1 MSPATGPVGY
11 VDTTLR
17 DLAAHPWAGSISTE
31 EIAAV
36 ASRLADC
43 GAVALEAL
51 DSFSA
56 RGALEGR
63 SESPWDRLR
72 VTVAAANS
80 VPVGVVVTAR
90 TLFGDRPVGAD
101 LARSFVTGACES
113 GARRIRVV
121 DPLNDADALLPLAE
135 AAVAAGAEFVPTLV
149 LGPAPVFTDERWL
162 DEARGIA
169 ALPGASHICLVDRAG
184 HLRPAELAQLVPR
197 VVEVTGLPV
206 ELSLV
211 GPGGLAP
218 VAAVEGI
225 EAGASRIQASVG
237 AAALAAARPS
247 VETLRAALA
256 GGPRE
261 LHCERALINHLAGVI
276 WSLIPPDR
284 LRQAQAS
291 EAGPA
296 LGLPLDL
303 GTGLAVRLTRL
314 GLAHRLIDA
323 SLEVVRVAQECGN
336 PTLAHPLGPAVVA
349 QAARH
354 IVDGDRWH
362 EVEPVLV
369 AAIRGGY
376 GRLRGEV
383 ADVAR
388 QAAEGAPQPD
398 PAPVPDLAGLS
409 AEAPEGMSEEDVIL
423 WAQFPEPVERLLA
436 RRRSLVGEA
445 TDGLGIA
452 GVDRGLIE
460 TLVDVVESSGEA
472 EVSVEVG
479 GARVTV
485 RRAVPVARSVAGS
498 GDAGQAAAEGDGL
511 IKVESPIVGTYYASS
526 SPDAPPFVAV
536 GDRITQGQTLCIIE
550 AMKIFNEIV
559 ADHPGILREICVQ
572 NSEAVEYGTLLFL
585 IEP

>member
-1 MSPATGPVGY
+1 MNTSSVGY

-31 EIAAV
+31 DIAGV
-36 ASRLADC
+36 AAQLANC
-43 GAVALEAL
+43 GAVALEVL

-72 VTVAAANS
+72 VTVNAAKS
-80 VPVGVVVTAR
+80 VPVGIVVAAR
-90 TLFGDRPVGAD
+90 TLFGDRPVGVD
-101 LARSFVTGACES
+101 LARRLVQGACES
-113 GARRIRVV
+113 GARRVRVV
-121 DPLNDADALLPLAE
+121 DPLNDADALLPLAD
-135 AAVAAGAEFVPTLV
+135 AAVAGGAELVPTLV
-149 LGPAPVFTDERWL
+149 LGPAPVFTDQRWL
-162 DEARGIA
+162 DEAREIA
-169 ALPGASHICLVDRAG
+169 QLPGASSICLVDRAG

-197 VVEVTGLPV
+197 VAEVAGLPV

-225 EAGASRIQASVG
+225 EAGAARVQAAVG

-247 VETLRAALA
+247 VETLRAALV

-261 LHCERALINHLAGVI
+261 LQCERALINQLAGVI
-276 WSLIPPDR
+276 WSLIPADR
-284 LRQAQAS
+284 LRQAQAA

-314 GLAHRLIDA
+314 GMADRLIDA

-354 IVDGDRWH
+354 IIDGERWQ

-388 QAAEGAPQPD
+388 AAAEGASMPE
-398 PAPVPDLAGLS
+398 PAPGPDLAALT

-423 WAQFPEPVERLLA
+423 WAQFPDAAERLLA
-436 RRRSLVGEA
+436 RRRSLVGEV
-445 TDGLGIA
+445 TDGLGTS
-452 GVDRGLIE
+452 GVDRSLIE
-460 TLVDVVESSGEA
+460 TLVNVVESSGEA

-485 RRAVPVARSVAGS
+485 RRASPVSRASSASGGDPGVA
-498 GDAGQAAAEGDGL
+498 APVGDGL
-511 IKVESPIVGTYYASS
+511 VRVESPIVGMFYSS
-526 SPDAPPFVAV
+526 ASPDAPPFVNE
-536 GDRITQGQTLCIIE
+536 GDTVSVGQTLCIIE

-559 ADHPGILREICVQ
+559 ADQAGTLREICVQ

>member
-1 MSPATGPVGY
+1 MSATGPVGY

-17 DLAAHPWAGSISTE
+17 DLAAHPWAGAISTE

-36 ASRLADC
+36 AAQLAGA

-63 SESPWDRLR
+63 AESPWDRLR
-72 VTVAAANS
+72 VAVHAAKS
-80 VPVGVVVTAR
+80 VPVGVVVAAR
-90 TLFGDRPVGAD
+90 TLFGDRPVGPD
-101 LARSFVTGACES
+101 LARRLVQSACES
-113 GARRIRVV
+113 GARRVRVI
-121 DPLNDADALLPLAE
+121 DPLNDADALRPVAE
-135 AAVAAGAEFVPTLV
+135 AAVAGGAELVPTLV
-149 LGPAPVFTDERWL
+149 LGPAPGPTDNRWL
-162 DEARGIA
+162 EEAKAIA
-169 ALPGASHICLVDRAG
+169 DLPDASAICLVDRAG
-184 HLRPAELAQLVPR
+184 HLRPAELAEFVPR
-197 VVEVTGLPV
+197 VAEMTGIPV

-225 EAGASRIQASVG
+225 EAGAARVQAAVG
-237 AAALAAARPS
+237 GAALAAARPS
-247 VETLRAALA
+247 VETVRAALA

-261 LHCERALINHLAGVI
+261 LVCERGLINRLATVI
-276 WSLIPPDR
+276 WSLIPADR
-284 LRQAQAS
+284 LRQAQAT

-303 GTGLAVRLTRL
+303 AAGLAARLARL
-314 GLAHRLIDA
+314 GMLDRLIDA
-323 SLEVVRVAQECGN
+323 SEEVKRVAEEAGN

-354 IVDGDRWH
+354 IIEGARWM

-369 AAIRGGY
+369 TAITGGY

-383 ADVAR
+383 AEIAR
-388 QAAEGAPQPD
+388 EAADAAPTPE
-398 PAPVPDLAGLS
+398 PAPGDDIATLM
-409 AEAPEGMSEEDVIL
+409 AEAPEGLSEEDVLL
-423 WAQFPEPVERLLA
+423 WVQFPEASARLLA

-445 TDGLGIA
+445 TDGLSA
-452 GVDRGLIE
+452 PGVDRGLIE

-485 RRAVPVARSVAGS
+485 RRAAPAHSAASSVAADGGATPVA
-498 GDAGQAAAEGDGL
+498 DGFNR
-511 IKVESPIVGTYYASS
+511 VESPIVGTFYEAP
-526 SPDAPPFVAV
+526 SPDSPPFVSE
-536 GDRITQGQTLCIIE
+536 GDRVTAGQTLCIIE

-559 ADHPGILREICVQ
+559 ADQAGTVRQICVQ
-572 NSEAVEYGTLLFL
+572 NAEAVEYGTLLFL

>member
-1 MSPATGPVGY
+1 MSTGPVGY

-17 DLAAHPWAGSISTE
+17 DMAAHPWAGSISTE

-36 ASRLADC
+36 AAQLANS

-63 SESPWDRLR
+63 TESPWDRLR
-72 VTVAAANS
+72 VAVRAAKS
-80 VPVGVVVTAR
+80 VPVGIVVAAR
-90 TLFGDRPVGAD
+90 TLFGDQPVSAD
-101 LARSFVTGACES
+101 LARSLVTGACES
-113 GARRIRVV
+113 GARRIRVI
-121 DPLNDADALLPLAE
+121 DPLNDAEALLPLAE
-135 AAVAAGAEFVPTLV
+135 AAVAGGAELVPTLV
-149 LGPAPVFTDERWL
+149 LGPSPVYTDERWL
-162 DEARGIA
+162 DEARAIA
-169 ALPGASHICLVDRAG
+169 QLPGAKSICLVDRAG

-197 VVEVTGLPV
+197 VAEVAGLPV

-218 VAAVEGI
+218 VAAVAGI
-225 EAGASRIQASVG
+225 EAGAARVQAAVG

-261 LHCERALINHLAGVI
+261 LQCERALINQLAGVI
-276 WSLIPPDR
+276 WSLIPSDR
-284 LRQAQAS
+284 LRQAQAT

-303 GTGLAVRLTRL
+303 AAGLASRLTRL
-314 GLAHRLIDA
+314 GLADRLIDA
-323 SLEVVRVAQECGN
+323 SLEVTRVAQECGN

-354 IVDGDRWH
+354 IIEGARWH
-362 EVEPVLV
+362 EIEPVLV
-369 AAIRGGY
+369 TAIRGGY
-376 GRLRGEV
+376 GRLRGDV

-388 QAAEGAPQPD
+388 VASEAATMAD
-398 PAPVPDLAGLS
+398 PAPGPDLAALT
-409 AEAPEGMSEEDVIL
+409 AAAPEGMSEEDVLL
-423 WAQFPEPVERLLA
+423 WAQFPEASERLLD

-445 TDGLGIA
+445 TNGLGITTI
-452 GVDRGLIE
+452 DRSLVE
-460 TLVDVVESSGEA
+460 TLVDVVEASGEA
-472 EVSVEVG
+472 EVSVEIG

-485 RRAVPVARSVAGS
+485 RRASPAARAASPGGDSGAG
-498 GDAGQAAAEGDGL
+498 AVGDGL
-511 IKVESPIVGTYYASS
+511 VRVESPIVGMYYAAS
-526 SPDAPPFVAV
+526 SPDAPPFVKEGDTIAV
-536 GDRITQGQTLCIIE
+536 GQTLCIIE

-559 ADHPGILREICVQ
+559 ADQAGTLREICVQ

-585 IEP
+585 IQP

>member
-1 MSPATGPVGY
+1 VSTGPVGY

-36 ASRLADC
+36 AAQLANS

-63 SESPWDRLR
+63 TESPWDRLR
-72 VTVAAANS
+72 VAVKAAKS
-80 VPVGVVVTAR
+80 VPVGIVVAAR
-90 TLFGDRPVGAD
+90 TLFGDLPVGAD
-101 LARSFVTGACES
+101 LARSLVRGACES
-113 GARRIRVV
+113 GARRIRVI

-135 AAVAAGAEFVPTLV
+135 AAVAGGAELVPTLV
-149 LGPAPVFTDERWL
+149 LGPSPVYTDRRWL
-162 DEARGIA
+162 DEARAISQ
-169 ALPGASHICLVDRAG
+169 LPGALSICLVDRAG
-184 HLRPAELAQLVPR
+184 HLRPAELAELVPR
-197 VVEVTGLPV
+197 VAEVAGLPV

-218 VAAVEGI
+218 VSAVEGI
-225 EAGASRIQASVG
+225 EAGAARVQASVG

-261 LHCERALINHLAGVI
+261 LQCERALINQLAGVI
-276 WSLIPPDR
+276 WSLIPADR
-284 LRQAQAS
+284 LRQAQAT

-303 GTGLAVRLTRL
+303 ATGLASRLTRL
-314 GLAHRLIDA
+314 GLSDRLIDA
-323 SLEVVRVAQECGN
+323 SLEVTRVAQECGN

-354 IVDGDRWH
+354 IIEGERWR

-376 GRLRGEV
+376 GRLRGDV
-383 ADVAR
+383 ADVALA
-388 QAAEGAPQPD
+388 AAEAALMPD
-398 PAPVPDLAGLS
+398 PAPGPDLAALT
-409 AEAPEGMSEEDVIL
+409 AEAPEGMSEEDVLL
-423 WAQFPEPVERLLA
+423 WAQFPEASERLLA

-445 TDGLGIA
+445 TDGLA
-452 GVDRGLIE
+452 GATVDRSLIE
-460 TLVDVVESSGEA
+460 TLVDVVEASGEA

-485 RRAVPVARSVAGS
+485 RRSSPAHRTPTPGADP
-498 GDAGQAAAEGDGL
+498 DAGAAGDGL
-511 IKVESPIVGTYYASS
+511 VRVESPIVGTYYAAQ
-526 SPDAPPFVAV
+526 SPEAPPFVKE
-536 GDRITQGQTLCIIE
+536 GDAIGVGQTLCIIE

-559 ADHPGILREICVQ
+559 ADQAGTMREICVQ

-585 IEP
+585 IQP

>member
-1 MSPATGPVGY
+1 MSTGPVGY

-36 ASRLADC
+36 AAQLAGS

-63 SESPWDRLR
+63 AESPWDRLR
-72 VTVAAANS
+72 VTVKAAGS
-80 VPVGVVVTAR
+80 VPVGIVVAAR
-90 TLFGDRPVGAD
+90 TLFGDRPISPD
-101 LARSFVTGACES
+101 LAQRLVTGACES
-113 GARRIRVV
+113 GARRIRVI

-135 AAVAAGAEFVPTLV
+135 AARAGGAELVPTLV
-149 LGPAPVFTDERWL
+149 LGPAPVFTDPRWL
-162 DEARGIA
+162 DEARAIA
-169 ALPGASHICLVDRAG
+169 QLPGATSICLVDRAG

-197 VVEVTGLPV
+197 VAEVAGLPV
-206 ELSLV
+206 ELSLI

-225 EAGASRIQASVG
+225 EAGAARVQASIG

-261 LHCERALINHLAGVI
+261 LQCERTLINQLAGVI
-276 WSLIPPDR
+276 WSLIPADR
-284 LRQAQAS
+284 LRHAQAS

-303 GTGLAVRLTRL
+303 GAGLASRLIRL
-314 GLAHRLIDA
+314 GMSDRLIDA
-323 SLEVVRVAQECGN
+323 SQEVVRVAEECGN

-349 QAARH
+349 QAATH
-354 IVDGDRWH
+354 IINGERWQ
-362 EVEPVLV
+362 EIEPVLGEL
-369 AAIRGGY
+369 IRGGY
-376 GRLRGEV
+376 GRLRGDV
-383 ADVAR
+383 ADAVR
-388 QAAEGAPQPD
+388 SIAETASLPD
-398 PAPVPDLAGLS
+398 PVPGPDMTTLA
-409 AEAPEGMSEEDVIL
+409 AEAPAGMSEEDLLL
-423 WAQFPEPVERLLA
+423 WAQFPEASERLRA
-436 RRRSLVGEA
+436 RRRSLVGEVS
-445 TDGLGIA
+445 DGMG
-452 GVDRGLIE
+452 GSTVDRSLIE
-460 TLVDVVESSGEA
+460 TLVDVVEASGEA

-485 RRAVPVARSVAGS
+485 RRATPAARGAAG
-498 GDAGQAAAEGDGL
+498 AAESGGAQAQGDGL
-511 IKVESPIVGTYYASS
+511 ARVESPIVGTFYSAP
-526 SPDAPPFVAV
+526 SPEAPAFVKV
-536 GDRITQGQTLCIIE
+536 GDTVAEGQTLCIIE

-559 ADHPGILREICVQ
+559 ADRAGTIREVCVQ
-572 NSEAVEYGTLLFL
+572 NTEAVEYGTLLFL
-585 IEP
+585 IEA

>member
-1 MSPATGPVGY
+1 VSAGPVGY

-17 DLAAHPWAGSISTE
+17 DMAAHPWAGSISTE

-36 ASRLADC
+36 AAQLANS
-43 GAVALEAL
+43 GAVAMEVL

-63 SESPWDRLR
+63 TESPWDRLR
-72 VTVAAANS
+72 VAVRAAKS
-80 VPVGVVVTAR
+80 VPVGIVVAAR

-101 LARSFVTGACES
+101 LARSLVTGACES
-113 GARRIRVV
+113 GARRIRVI
-121 DPLNDADALLPLAE
+121 DPLNDAEALLPLAE
-135 AAVAAGAEFVPTLV
+135 AAVAGGAELVPTLV
-149 LGPAPVFTDERWL
+149 LGPSPVYTDERWL
-162 DEARGIA
+162 DEARAIA
-169 ALPGASHICLVDRAG
+169 QLPGAKSICLVDRAG

-197 VVEVTGLPV
+197 VAEVAGLPV

-218 VAAVEGI
+218 VAAVAGI
-225 EAGASRIQASVG
+225 EAGAARVQAAVG

-261 LHCERALINHLAGVI
+261 LQCERALINQLAGVI
-276 WSLIPPDR
+276 WSLIPSDR
-284 LRQAQAS
+284 LRQAQAT

-303 GTGLAVRLTRL
+303 AAGLASRLTRL
-314 GLAHRLIDA
+314 GLADRLIDA
-323 SLEVVRVAQECGN
+323 SLEVTRVAQECGN
-336 PTLAHPLGPAVVA
+336 LTLAHPLGPAVVA

-354 IVDGDRWH
+354 IVEDERWH

-369 AAIRGGY
+369 TAIRGGY
-376 GRLRGEV
+376 GRLRGDV
-383 ADVAR
+383 ADVAGVASE
-388 QAAEGAPQPD
+388 AATMAD
-398 PAPVPDLAGLS
+398 PTSGPDLAALT
-409 AEAPEGMSEEDVIL
+409 AAAPEGMSEEDVLL
-423 WAQFPEPVERLLA
+423 WAQFPEASERLLD

-445 TDGLGIA
+445 TNGLGITTI
-452 GVDRGLIE
+452 DRSLVE
-460 TLVDVVESSGEA
+460 TLVDVVEASGEA
-472 EVSVEVG
+472 EVSVEIG

-485 RRAVPVARSVAGS
+485 RRASPAARAATPGDPGAGAS
-498 GDAGQAAAEGDGL
+498 SDGL
-511 IKVESPIVGTYYASS
+511 VRVESPIVGTYYAAP
-526 SPDAPPFVAV
+526 SPDAPPFVKEGDTVAV
-536 GDRITQGQTLCIIE
+536 GQTLCIIE

-559 ADHPGILREICVQ
+559 ADQAGTLREICVQ

-585 IEP
+585 IQP

>member
-1 MSPATGPVGY
+1 MSTGPVGY

-36 ASRLADC
+36 AAQLADS

-63 SESPWDRLR
+63 IESPWDRLR
-72 VTVAAANS
+72 VAVKAAKS
-80 VPVGVVVTAR
+80 VPVGIVVAAR

-101 LARSFVTGACES
+101 LARSLVRGACES
-113 GARRIRVV
+113 GARRIRVI
-121 DPLNDADALLPLAE
+121 DPLNDADALRPLAE
-135 AAVAAGAEFVPTLV
+135 AAVAGGAELVPTLV
-149 LGPAPVFTDERWL
+149 LGPSPVSTDGRWL
-162 DEARGIA
+162 DEARAISQ
-169 ALPGASHICLVDRAG
+169 LPGALSICLVDRAG
-184 HLRPAELAQLVPR
+184 HLRPAELAALVPR
-197 VVEVTGLPV
+197 IAEVAGLPV

-218 VAAVEGI
+218 VSAVEGI
-225 EAGASRIQASVG
+225 EAGAARVQASVG

-261 LHCERALINHLAGVI
+261 LQCERGLINQLAGVI
-276 WSLIPPDR
+276 WSLIPADR
-284 LRQAQAS
+284 LRQAQAT

-303 GTGLAVRLTRL
+303 ATGLASRLTRL
-314 GLAHRLIDA
+314 GLSGRLIDA
-323 SLEVVRVAQECGN
+323 SLEVTRVARECGN

-354 IVDGDRWH
+354 IIDGERWH

-376 GRLRGEV
+376 GRLRGDV
-383 ADVAR
+383 ADVALA
-388 QAAEGAPQPD
+388 AAEAASMPD
-398 PAPVPDLAGLS
+398 PAPGPDLAGLT
-409 AEAPEGMSEEDVIL
+409 AEAPEGMSEEDVLL
-423 WAQFPEPVERLLA
+423 WAQFPEASERLLA

-445 TDGLGIA
+445 TDGLGGA
-452 GVDRGLIE
+452 TVDRSLIE
-460 TLVDVVESSGEA
+460 TLVDVVEASGEA

-485 RRAVPVARSVAGS
+485 RRSSPAPRASTPGGGDPGAGVA
-498 GDAGQAAAEGDGL
+498 GDGL
-511 IKVESPIVGTYYASS
+511 VRVESPIVGTYYAAP
-526 SPDAPPFVAV
+526 SPDAPPFAKE
-536 GDRITQGQTLCIIE
+536 GDTIVVGQTLCIIE

-559 ADHPGILREICVQ
+559 ADQAGTLREICVQ

-585 IEP
+585 IQP

>member
-1 MSPATGPVGY
+1 MSTGPVGY

-17 DLAAHPWAGSISTE
+17 DMAAHPWAGSISTE

-36 ASRLADC
+36 AAQLANS

-63 SESPWDRLR
+63 TESPWDRLR
-72 VTVAAANS
+72 VAVRAAKS
-80 VPVGVVVTAR
+80 VPVGIVVAAR
-90 TLFGDRPVGAD
+90 TLFGDQPVSAD
-101 LARSFVTGACES
+101 LARSLVTGACES
-113 GARRIRVV
+113 GARRIRVI

-135 AAVAAGAEFVPTLV
+135 AAVAGGAELVPTLV
-149 LGPAPVFTDERWL
+149 LGPSPVYTDERWL
-162 DEARGIA
+162 DEARAIA
-169 ALPGASHICLVDRAG
+169 QLPGAKSICLVDRAG

-197 VVEVTGLPV
+197 VAEVAGLPV

-218 VAAVEGI
+218 VAAVAGI
-225 EAGASRIQASVG
+225 EAGAARVQAAVG

-261 LHCERALINHLAGVI
+261 LQCERALINQLAGVI
-276 WSLIPPDR
+276 WSLIPSDR
-284 LRQAQAS
+284 LRQAQAT

-303 GTGLAVRLTRL
+303 AAGLASRLTRL
-314 GLAHRLIDA
+314 GLADRLIDA
-323 SLEVVRVAQECGN
+323 SLEVTRVAQECGN

-354 IVDGDRWH
+354 IIEGARWH
-362 EVEPVLV
+362 EIEPVLV
-369 AAIRGGY
+369 TAIRGGY
-376 GRLRGEV
+376 GRLRGDV

-388 QAAEGAPQPD
+388 VASEAATMAD
-398 PAPVPDLAGLS
+398 PAPGPDLAALTE
-409 AEAPEGMSEEDVIL
+409 AAPEGMSEEDVLL
-423 WAQFPEPVERLLA
+423 WAQFPEASERLLD

-445 TDGLGIA
+445 TNGLGITTI
-452 GVDRGLIE
+452 DRGLVE
-460 TLVDVVESSGEA
+460 TLVDVVEASGEA
-472 EVSVEVG
+472 EVSVEIG

-485 RRAVPVARSVAGS
+485 RRASSAARAASPGGDPGAG
-498 GDAGQAAAEGDGL
+498 AVGDGL
-511 IKVESPIVGTYYASS
+511 VRVESPIVGMYYAAS
-526 SPDAPPFVAV
+526 SPDAPSFVKEGDTIAV
-536 GDRITQGQTLCIIE
+536 GQTLCIIE

-559 ADHPGILREICVQ
+559 ADHAGTLREICVQ

-585 IEP
+585 IQP

>member
-1 MSPATGPVGY
+1 VSTGPVGY

-36 ASRLADC
+36 AAQLASS

-63 SESPWDRLR
+63 AESPWDRLR
-72 VTVAAANS
+72 VAVKAAKS
-80 VPVGVVVTAR
+80 VPVGIVVAAR
-90 TLFGDRPVGAD
+90 TLFGDRPVASE
-101 LARSFVTGACES
+101 LARSLITSACES
-113 GARRIRVV
+113 GARRIRVI
-121 DPLNDADALLPLAE
+121 DPLNDAEALLPVAE
-135 AAVAAGAEFVPTLV
+135 AAVAGGAELVPTLV
-149 LGPAPVFTDERWL
+149 LGPAPVYTDAQWL
-162 DEARGIA
+162 DEAKAIA
-169 ALPGASHICLVDRAG
+169 QLPGAASICLVDRAG

-197 VVEVTGLPV
+197 IAEVTGLPV

-225 EAGASRIQASVG
+225 EAGAARIQASVG

-261 LHCERALINHLAGVI
+261 LQCERLLVNQLAAIV
-276 WSLIPPDR
+276 WSLIPAER
-284 LRQAQAS
+284 LRQAQATES
-291 EAGPA
+291 GPA
-296 LGLPLDL
+296 LGLPLDQAA
-303 GTGLAVRLTRL
+303 GLIARLTRL
-314 GLAHRLIDA
+314 GMADRLIDA
-323 SLEVVRVAQECGN
+323 SQEVVRVAQESGN
-336 PTLAHPLGPAVVA
+336 LTLAHPLGPAVVA

-354 IVDGDRWH
+354 IIEGQRWH

-369 AAIRGGY
+369 EAIRGGY
-376 GRLRGEV
+376 GRLRGEI
-383 ADVAR
+383 AEVAR
-388 QAAEGAPQPD
+388 TAADAASAPD
-398 PAPVPDLAGLS
+398 PGPGRDLS
-409 AEAPEGMSEEDVIL
+409 ALRSEAPEGMSDEDLLL
-423 WAQFPEPVERLLA
+423 WAQFPEAAERLLA

-452 GVDRGLIE
+452 TVDRALIE
-460 TLVDVVESSGEA
+460 TLVDVVEASGEA

-485 RRAVPVARSVAGS
+485 RRASS
-498 GDAGQAAAEGDGL
+498 GGRPSTGGGGDVGPAAGDGL
-511 IKVESPIVGTYYASS
+511 ARVESPIVGTFYSAP
-526 SPDAPPFVAV
+526 SPEAPSFVKVGDKVAV
-536 GDRITQGQTLCIIE
+536 GQTLCIIE

-559 ADHPGILREICVQ
+559 ADQAGTIREVCVQ

-585 IEP
+585 IEA

>member
-1 MSPATGPVGY
+1 VSTGPVGY

-36 ASRLADC
+36 AGQLANC

-72 VTVAAANS
+72 VTVAAAKS
-80 VPVGVVVTAR
+80 VPVGIVAAAR
-90 TLFGDRPVGAD
+90 TLFGDRPVA
-101 LARSFVTGACES
+101 AAVAHRFVTGACES
-113 GARRIRVV
+113 GAKRVRV
-121 DPLNDADALLPLAE
+121 IDPLNDAEAMMPFAE
-135 AAVAAGAEFVPTLV
+135 AAAAGGAVLVPTLV
-149 LGPAPVFTDERWL
+149 LGPVPDPTDERWL
-162 DEARGIA
+162 DEARAIA
-169 ALPGASHICLVDRAG
+169 KLPGATSICLVDRAG

-197 VVEVTGLPV
+197 IAEVTGLPV

-211 GPGGLAP
+211 GPGGLAS

-225 EAGASRIQASVG
+225 EAGAARVQAAVG
-237 AAALAAARPS
+237 AAALAAARPT

-261 LHCERALINHLAGVI
+261 LQCERALINRLAGVI
-276 WSLIPPDR
+276 WSLIPADR
-284 LRQAQAS
+284 LRQAQAT
-291 EAGPA
+291 EGGPA

-303 GTGLAVRLTRL
+303 AAGLASRLTRL
-314 GLAHRLIDA
+314 GMADRLIEA
-323 SLEVVRVAQECGN
+323 SEEVRRVAEECGN
-336 PTLAHPLGPAVVA
+336 STLAHPLGPAVVA

-354 IVDGDRWH
+354 IIEGERWH
-362 EVEPVLV
+362 EMEPVLV
-369 AAIRGGY
+369 AAVRGGY

-383 ADVAR
+383 AEVVI
-388 QAAEGAPQPD
+388 AAAAATALPD
-398 PAPVPDLAGLS
+398 PPAGLDFATLS
-409 AEAPEGMSEEDVIL
+409 AEAPEGMSEEDVLL
-423 WAQFPEPVERLLA
+423 WAQFPEASERLLA

-445 TDGLGIA
+445 TDGLGIT
-452 GVDRGLIE
+452 GIDRSLVE
-460 TLVDVVESSGEA
+460 TLVDVVEASGEA

-485 RRAVPVARSVAGS
+485 RRASPTARPS
-498 GDAGQAAAEGDGL
+498 GGGGDGGPAAAGDGL
-511 IKVESPIVGTYYASS
+511 VRVESPIVGTFYSS
-526 SPDAPPFVAV
+526 PSPDAPPFVKV
-536 GDRITQGQTLCIIE
+536 GETIAAGQTLCIIE

-559 ADHPGILREICVQ
+559 AETTGTLREINVQ

-585 IEP
+585 IQP

>member
-1 MSPATGPVGY
+1 MSATEPVGY

-17 DLAAHPWAGSISTE
+17 DLAAHPWAGTISTE

-36 ASRLADC
+36 AAQLAGA

-56 RGALEGR
+56 RGAIEGR
-63 SESPWDRLR
+63 AESPWDRLR
-72 VTVAAANS
+72 VAVHAARS
-80 VPVGVVVTAR
+80 VPVGVVVAAR
-90 TLFGDRPVGAD
+90 TLFGDRPVGPD
-101 LARSFVTGACES
+101 LARRLVHSACES
-113 GARRIRVV
+113 GARRVRVI
-121 DPLNDADALLPLAE
+121 DPLNDADALRPVAE
-135 AAVAAGAEFVPTLV
+135 AAVAGGAELVPTLV
-149 LGPAPVFTDERWL
+149 LGPAPGPTDRRWL
-162 DEARGIA
+162 EEAKAIA
-169 ALPGASHICLVDRAG
+169 DLPGASAICLVDRAG
-184 HLRPAELAQLVPR
+184 HLRPAELAAFVPR
-197 VVEVTGLPV
+197 VAEMTGIPV

-218 VAAVEGI
+218 VAAVAGI
-225 EAGASRIQASVG
+225 EAGAARVQAAVG

-261 LHCERALINHLAGVI
+261 LACERGLINRLATII
-276 WSLIPPDR
+276 WSLIPADR
-284 LRQAQAS
+284 LRQAQAT

-303 GTGLAVRLTRL
+303 AAGLASRLARL
-314 GLAHRLIDA
+314 GMHDRLIDA
-323 SLEVVRVAQECGN
+323 SEEVKRVAEECGN

-354 IVDGDRWH
+354 VIEGARWI

-369 AAIRGGY
+369 AAIQGGY
-376 GRLRGEV
+376 GRLRGDV
-383 ADVAR
+383 ADIAR
-388 QAAEGAPQPD
+388 EAADAA
-398 PAPVPDLAGLS
+398 PAPDSDSPADIDELI
-409 AEAPEGMSEEDVIL
+409 AEAPEGLSEEDVLL
-423 WAQFPEPVERLLA
+423 WAQFPEASARLFA

-445 TDGLGIA
+445 TDGLSAA

-485 RRAVPVARSVAGS
+485 RRAAPAHSVASSGAVDGGAGS
-498 GDAGQAAAEGDGL
+498 VTDGL
-511 IKVESPIVGTYYASS
+511 NRVESPIVGTFYQAP
-526 SPDAPPFVAV
+526 SPEAPAFVRE
-536 GDRITQGQTLCIIE
+536 GDRVTEGQTLCIIE

-559 ADHPGILREICVQ
+559 ADQAGTVREVCVQ
-572 NSEAVEYGTLLFL
+572 NAEAVEYGTLLFL

>member
-1 MSPATGPVGY
+1 MSTGPVGY

-36 ASRLADC
+36 AAQLANS

-63 SESPWDRLR
+63 TESPWDRLR
-72 VTVAAANS
+72 VAVKAAKS
-80 VPVGVVVTAR
+80 VPVGIVVAAR
-90 TLFGDRPVGAD
+90 TLFGDRPVAAD
-101 LARSFVTGACES
+101 LARSLVTGACES
-113 GARRIRVV
+113 GARRIRVI
-121 DPLNDADALLPLAE
+121 DPLNDAEALLPLAE
-135 AAVAAGAEFVPTLV
+135 AAMAGGAELVPTLI
-149 LGPAPVFTDERWL
+149 LGPSPVSTDSRWL
-162 DEARGIA
+162 DEARAIA
-169 ALPGASHICLVDRAG
+169 QLPGALSICLVDRAG
-184 HLRPAELAQLVPR
+184 HLRPAELAELVPR
-197 VVEVTGLPV
+197 IAEVTGLPV

-218 VAAVEGI
+218 VSAVEGI
-225 EAGASRIQASVG
+225 EAGAARVQASVG

-261 LHCERALINHLAGVI
+261 LQCERALINRLAGVI
-276 WSLIPPDR
+276 WSLIPADR
-284 LRQAQAS
+284 LRQAQAT

-303 GTGLAVRLTRL
+303 ATGLASRLTRL
-314 GLAHRLIDA
+314 GLSDRLIDA
-323 SLEVVRVAQECGN
+323 SLEVTRVAQECGN

-354 IVDGDRWH
+354 IIDGERWH

-369 AAIRGGY
+369 AVIRGGY
-376 GRLRGEV
+376 GRLRGDV
-383 ADVAR
+383 ADVALA
-388 QAAEGAPQPD
+388 AAEAAVMPD
-398 PAPVPDLAGLS
+398 PAPGPDLAALT
-409 AEAPEGMSEEDVIL
+409 AEAPEGMSEEDVLL
-423 WAQFPEPVERLLA
+423 WAQFPEASERLLA

-445 TDGLGIA
+445 TDGLGGSA
-452 GVDRGLIE
+452 VDRSLIE
-460 TLVDVVESSGEA
+460 TLVDVVEASGEA

-485 RRAVPVARSVAGS
+485 RRASPAPRASSPG
-498 GDAGQAAAEGDGL
+498 GDPAADAVGDGL
-511 IKVESPIVGTYYASS
+511 ARVESPIVGTYYSAP
-526 SPDAPPFVAV
+526 SPDAPPFVKE
-536 GDRITQGQTLCIIE
+536 GDAISVGQTLCIIE

-559 ADHPGILREICVQ
+559 ADHAGTLREICVQ

-585 IEP
+585 IQP